1 MPLSKRLR
9 LYGPLLAILVVV
21 GVALLWPRSPSG
33 PGPNAAD
40 TNPVRGGRLV
50 ATSRT
55 EPKTFNR
62 LASAQAVDAL
72 VALLTQASL
81 VRVNRVTGAL
91 QPALATE
98 WTSSPDGRTWTLKLR
113 EGVEFSDGVPFTSAD
128 VLFTFQALYD
138 KKVASEIAT
147 GFEIDGKPITVRAP
161 DAHTVIATFPAPY
174 GPGLRLLDAL
184 PILPRHKLAAA
195 LADGTFRDAWGVT
208 TPPSEIAGLGPFML
222 KSYVPGERLV
232 FVRNPHYW
240 RRDSQGTALPYLDE
254 IDVDVVPEQN
264 AELLRLESGD
274 ADLITTSVR
283 PEDLAVLRPLQTKG
297 VLQLVDAGVGIN
309 ADGLWFNLTP
319 GAAPARGRPWLQREE
334 LRKAVS
340 YAIDRRAIVN
350 TVYLGAAVPIY
361 GTVTPGAGEWY
372 DPNLPKT
379 EYDVNRAKALLTSIG
394 LADHDGDG
402 IREDA
407 AGKPARFALLTQKG
421 QTVRERTAALIQD
434 QLRQV
439 GLAVDVVTLDPGTL
453 FAHYTKR
460 DYDAMYFV
468 ALFDSPDPAR
478 NLDFWL
484 SSGSFHFWNP
494 NQTRP
499 ATSWEG
505 QIDDLMRRESTTLDR
520 TQARQLFVQVQQI
533 MADHLPVIYLAAPT
547 VTVAMSARV
556 HGATP
561 SVLQPSVLWN
571 SDSLWVSGAAG
582 GDSPHP

>member
-1 MPLSKRLR
+1 M
-9 LYGPLLAILVVV
+9 
-21 GVALLWPRSPSG
+21 ALLGVLLVWTRTGHAPTVG
-33 PGPNAAD
+33 PVD
-40 TNPVRGGRLV
+40 DNPVRGGRLV

-62 LASAQAVDAL
+62 LASAQAVDEL
-72 VALLTQASL
+72 IALLTQGRL

-91 QPALATE
+91 EPGLATS
-98 WTSSPDGRTWTLKLR
+98 WTSSPDGLTWTLTLR
-113 EGVEFSDGVPFTSAD
+113 DDVEFSDGVPFTSAD

-138 KKVASEIAT
+138 KKVASDIAT
-147 GFEIDGKPITVRAP
+147 SLQIDGKPLSVRAP
-161 DAHTVIATFPAPY
+161 DAHTAVVVFPAPY

-195 LADGTFRDAWGVT
+195 LAAGTFRDAWGVT
-208 TPPSEIAGLGPFML
+208 TPPSDIAGLGPFML

-240 RRDSQGTALPYLDE
+240 RRDSQGVALPYLDQ
-254 IDVDVVPEQN
+254 IDLDVVPEQN

-274 ADLITTSVR
+274 TDLITTEVR
-283 PEDLAVLRPLQTKG
+283 PEDLAVLRPLERKG
-297 VLQLVDAGVGIN
+297 ALQLVDAGVGIN

-319 GAAPARGRPWLQREE
+319 GAAPARTRPWLQREE

-361 GTVTPGAGEWY
+361 GPVTPGAGDWY
-372 DPNLPKT
+372 DPDLPKT
-379 EYDVNRAKALLTSIG
+379 EHDVNRAKALLTSIG
-394 LADHDGDG
+394 LTDHKGDG
-402 IREDA
+402 MLEDA
-407 AGKPARFALLTQKG
+407 SGKPARFALLTQKG
-421 QTVRERTAALIQD
+421 QTNRERTAALIQD

-439 GLAVDVVTLDPGTL
+439 GLTVDVVTVDQPTL
-453 FAHYTKR
+453 IDHYMHR
-460 DYDAMYFV
+460 DYDAMYFI
-468 ALFDSPDPAR
+468 LLTDSPDPAR

-484 SSGSFHFWNP
+484 SSGGFHIWNP

-505 QIDDLMRRESTTLDR
+505 QIDDLMRRESTTLDHA
-520 TQARQLFVQVQQI
+520 QARQLFFQVQQI

-547 VTVAMSARV
+547 VTIAMSARV

-571 SDSLWVSGAAG
+571 ADSLWVSGSSG
-582 GDSPHP
+582 GSPRP